1 MINSQNWLIITEVCS
16 ENLQKSSKILEEKI
30 LGTPKY
36 FYFSDLFKSTKF
48 SSVNFANS
56 NGFSHCIFF
65 NKTRCEFFSKVFFK
79 FSDCLRV
86 HWRET
91 VAGEKFEFTISWPG
105 QKVKIEIQL
114 WRSFD
119 FEWLNRAVS

>member
-1 MINSQNWLIITEVCS
+1 MGFPTAYFLTKQDVSFSQ
-16 ENLQKSSKILEEKI
+16 
-30 LGTPKY
+30 
-36 FYFSDLFKSTKF
+36 KF
-48 SSVNFANS
+48 
-56 NGFSHCIFF
+56 
-65 NKTRCEFFSKVFFK
+65 FFK

-91 VAGEKFEFTISWPG
+91 VASEKFEFTISWPG